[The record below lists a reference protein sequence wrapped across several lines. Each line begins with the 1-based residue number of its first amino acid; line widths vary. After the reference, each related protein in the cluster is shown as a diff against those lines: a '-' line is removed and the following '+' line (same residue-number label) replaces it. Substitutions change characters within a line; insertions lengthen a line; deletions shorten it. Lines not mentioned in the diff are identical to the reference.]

1 MTVFNPGVIA
11 PHLRQKLVDWAE
23 ERRGAVAV
31 EFALIA
37 IPFFFIVF
45 GLLEVCLLFIM
56 STVLEHSISE
66 ASREIRTG
74 QAQEAGFTEEEFRD
88 SICSELFGLLDCGT
102 SLHIDVRKLDGG
114 FGSAAT
120 DTPLDANGDF
130 DDSGFAF
137 DPGGANDVVAVRV
150 YYEWGLLT
158 PIMSAPLANMAGNK
172 HLIQANAVFRN
183 EPFGD

>member
-1 MTVFNPGVIA
+1 MFSNAPGILV
-11 PHLRQKLVDWAE
+11 PRLRQKFLAWAE

-74 QAQEAGFTEEEFRD
+74 QAQEAGFSESDFRD
-88 SICSELFGLLDCGT
+88 AICSELFGLLDCG
-102 SLHIDVRKLDGG
+102 SNLHIDVRKLSG
-114 FGSAAT
+114 FGSASS
-120 DTPLDANGDF
+120 DLPLDGDGNF
-130 DDSGFAF
+130 DDAGFGF

-150 YYEWGLLT
+150 FYEWTLLT
-158 PIMSAPLANMAGNK
+158 PIMSAPLANMNGSK

>member
-1 MTVFNPGVIA
+1 MTSFAPGVIA
-11 PHLRQKLVDWAE
+11 PRLHRKLQDWAS

-74 QAQEAGFTEEEFRD
+74 QAQEAGFSEQDFRD
-88 SICSELFGLLDCGT
+88 AICSELFGLLDCG
-102 SLHIDVRKLDGG
+102 SNLHIDVRKLSG
-114 FGSAAT
+114 FGSASTVARALT
-120 DTPLDANGDF
+120 MAPSLPSIGSEKIRWAPYAAVICLRGALTFAGMTKVMGTPRA
-130 DDSGFAF
+130 
-137 DPGGANDVVAVRV
+137 
-150 YYEWGLLT
+150 
-158 PIMSAPLANMAGNK
+158 APTIA
-172 HLIQANAVFRN
+172 
-183 EPFGD
+183 

>member
-1 MTVFNPGVIA
+1 MTSFAPGVIA
-11 PHLRQKLVDWAE
+11 PRLHRKLQDWAS

-74 QAQEAGFTEEEFRD
+74 QAQEAGFSEQDFRD
-88 SICSELFGLLDCGT
+88 AICSELFGLLDCG
-102 SLHIDVRKLDGG
+102 SNLHIDVRKLSG
-114 FGSAAT
+114 FGSAST
-120 DTPLDANGDF
+120 DMPLDSDGNF
-130 DDSGFAF
+130 DETGFGF

-150 YYEWGLLT
+150 FYEWTLLT
-158 PIMSAPLANMAGNK
+158 PILSAPLVNMNGSK